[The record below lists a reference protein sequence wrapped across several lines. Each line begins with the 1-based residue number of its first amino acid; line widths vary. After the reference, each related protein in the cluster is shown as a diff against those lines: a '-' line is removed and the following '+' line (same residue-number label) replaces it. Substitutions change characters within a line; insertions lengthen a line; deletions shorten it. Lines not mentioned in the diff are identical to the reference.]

1 MLESCAQDGLAAVL
15 SSSSLAHMMLG
26 SAHGRYPSASTVRA
40 DEKPISGRERL
51 GSADLTAAA
60 FASDGPLASFQ
71 SVLAARKGDGGRSL
85 GNNGPI

>member
-1 MLESCAQDGLAAVL
+1 ML

-26 SAHGRYPSASTVRA
+26 SAPGWYPSASTVRS
-40 DEKPISGRERL
+40 DEKPISVRERL

-60 FASDGPLASFQ
+60 FASDGPQASFQ
-71 SVLAARKGDGGRSL
+71 SVLAARKGGGGQTL

>member
-26 SAHGRYPSASTVRA
+26 SAPGWYPSASTVRA
-40 DEKPISGRERL
+40 DEKPISVRERL

-60 FASDGPLASFQ
+60 FASDGPLASLQ
-71 SVLAARKGDGGRSL
+71 SVLAARKGAGGRIL
-85 GNNGPI
+85 DHTRPI

>member
-15 SSSSLAHMMLG
+15 SSISLAHTMLG
-26 SAHGRYPSASTVRA
+26 SALGRYSSASTVRA

-60 FASDGPLASFQ
+60 FASDGPLASLW
-71 SVLAARKGDGGRSL
+71 SVLAARKGAGGRTL
-85 GNNGPI
+85 DHTRPN